1 MGQAKNRGNYEE
13 RKQKAIEENRR
24 NEFKIKMARNALVDN
39 HGKSKVNLLLAA
51 VLAIGANK

>member
-51 VLAIGANK
+51 VLAIGVNE